1 MCRFLLLSPLFLG
14 RNVALNLHLSKTTAR
29 DWMPIGSNLLEYFL
43 FTLSLGLNSE
53 WEQSKS
59 WSVEAYQKK
68 KKKCFSSKLD
78 IQSTLLNAEMRCEI
92 PWQAQVF
99 FPVQLSFNT
108 ERLILHIMGP
118 LIPSIK
124 YNSFPRSFIA
134 LARLYIL
141 ALLVDLLIQTRIAH
155 F

>member
-1 MCRFLLLSPLFLG
+1 MYRLVSLTPLFLG
-14 RNVALNLHLSKTTAR
+14 RNLALNLHLSKTTAQ
-29 DWMPIGSNLLEYFL
+29 DWLDACWKQLIYFH
-43 FTLSLGLNSE
+43 FTLSLGLNSK
-53 WEQSKS
+53 WEQSMA
-59 WSVEAYQKK
+59 WSVAAYRKNK
-68 KKKCFSSKLD
+68 LCFSIKLD
-78 IQSTLLNAEMRCEI
+78 IQSTLLNAETKCEI

-108 ERLILHIMGP
+108 KRLILHIMGL
-118 LIPSIK
+118 LILSIK

-134 LARLYIL
+134 LARQHRL